1 MAMQGG
7 IKLSLLI
14 GPVPVP
20 APVEVVE
27 ALSSAKV
34 EAGSGDAQSGFE
46 LTFDL
51 PARSPLRTVFLLA
64 GGGGVIPLMR
74 VVLVVQIGGN
84 AESLIDGV
92 VTNVETLPGEG
103 GVSKLVVKGKDMS
116 ALMDFIDLSGIP
128 YPAMPPAVR
137 VLLVLAKYAAF
148 GVIPLVI
155 PSIVEDLPIPVQRIP
170 QQRGSDYAY
179 VTRLAQQV
187 GYVFYLEPGPVP
199 GTSKAYWGPEI
210 RVGQPQPALSVNMDA
225 ITNVEELTF
234 NFDKEKKTM
243 PIVFFQEPI
252 SKAPIGIPIP
262 DISPLNP
269 PLGLVPPLPPKIK
282 KLNDTAHMSP
292 LSALMTGLAYAG
304 QHSDSVF
311 GTGRLDVGRYGRLLK
326 SRQLVGVRGAGL
338 PFDGL
343 YYVKSVSHDIKRGEY
358 KQSFSLARNALI
370 STVPTVPV

>member
-1 MAMQGG
+1 MQGG

-34 EAGSGDAQSGFE
+34 DAGSGDAQSGFE

-51 PARSPLRTVFLLA
+51 PARSPLRTLFLLA
-64 GGGGVIPLMR
+64 GGGGVPPLMR
-74 VVLVVQIGGN
+74 VVLVVRIGGN
-84 AESLIDGV
+84 AESVIDGV

-103 GVSKLVVKGKDMS
+103 GVSKLVVKGKDLS
-116 ALMDFIDLSGIP
+116 ALMDIIDLSGIP
-128 YPAMPPAVR
+128 YPAMPPAAR

-179 VTRLAQQV
+179 VTQLAQQC
-187 GYVFYLEPGPVP
+187 GYVFYLEPGPAP
-199 GTSKAYWGPEI
+199 ATSKAYWGPEI
-210 RVGQPQPALSVNMDA
+210 RVGEAQPALSVNMDA
-225 ITNVEELTF
+225 ITNVEELSF

-269 PLGLVPPLPPKIK
+269 PLGLVPPSPPKIK
-282 KLNDTAHMSP
+282 KLDDTAHMSP
-292 LSALMTGLAYAG
+292 LSALMAGLAYAG

-343 YYVKSVSHDIKRGEY
+343 YYVNSVTHDIKRGEY
-358 KQSFSLARNALI
+358 KQSFTLARNGLV
-370 STVPTVPV
+370 STSATVSV